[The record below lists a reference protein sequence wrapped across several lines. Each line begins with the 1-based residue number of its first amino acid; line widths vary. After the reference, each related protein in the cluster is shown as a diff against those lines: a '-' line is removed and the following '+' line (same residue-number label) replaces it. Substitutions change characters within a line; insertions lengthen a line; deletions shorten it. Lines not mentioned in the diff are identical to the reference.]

1 MQMDPKRPLIVQSDF
16 TVLLE
21 VRHPEFDVVRAGL
34 SRFADL
40 VKTPEH
46 IHTYRMS
53 ALSLWNAAAAG
64 MKTEEIADFLER
76 HAKFGVPPHIKQD
89 IRRFVERYGLIRIES
104 MGEDLLL
111 ISDDVEAIKE
121 MVSFKSLRSYG
132 LCQLDART
140 LRFSSSF
147 RGVLKQELIKLGY
160 PVEDL
165 AGYTRGEEL
174 PIRLKSDGSAG
185 KAFQLRDYQCSAVDS
200 FYREGSMQGGSGVLV
215 LPCGAGK
222 TIIGIA
228 AMGKLSCAT
237 LILTTNSTSVRQWKR
252 EILEKTDV
260 TEEMVGEYTGTM
272 KDVKPI
278 TIATYQILTYR
289 KSKDDLFVHMDLF
302 NKRDWGLIV
311 YDEVHLLPAPV
322 FRVTADI
329 QATRRLGLT
338 ATLVREDGR
347 EEDVFSLV
355 GPKRYEMPWKELEGK
370 GWIASVTCTE
380 IRIALPD
387 DEKERYLTAEPRQRI
402 RIASE
407 NPAKL
412 GIVRELL
419 VKHADDSI
427 IVIGQYLDQL
437 KEVSEA
443 IGAPLIYGQ
452 MPHEEREELYR
463 RFRSGELRT
472 IVVSKVANFAVDLP
486 DASVAIQISG
496 SFGSR
501 QEEAQRLGR
510 ILRPKAEVNEASFYS
525 IVSADTKEQDFA
537 LNRQL
542 FLIEQGYRYT
552 IEDRTAEAA
561 DKREDNSLMRVLDET
576 VQGSSGLH
584 RTEPPY
590 RAEEEGAAAR

>member
-1 MQMDPKRPLIVQSDF
+1 MDSKKPLIVQNDF
-16 TVLLE
+16 TILLE
-21 VRHPEFDVVRAGL
+21 ARHPEFDTVRAGL
-34 SRFADL
+34 ARFADL
-40 VKTPEH
+40 MKTPEH
-46 IHTYRMS
+46 IHTYRMT

-64 MKTEEIADFLER
+64 MRTEEVTDFLENN
-76 HAKFGVPPHIKQD
+76 AKFGIPLGVKQD
-89 IRRFVERYGLIRIES
+89 IKRFIERYGRIRMES
-104 MGEDLLL
+104 LGEDLLL
-111 ISDDVEAIKE
+111 ISDDIEAIKE

-132 LCQLDART
+132 LCQVNATT

-147 RGVLKQELIKLGY
+147 RGALKQELLKLGY

-165 AGYTRGEEL
+165 AGYTRGEQL
-174 PIRLKSDGSAG
+174 PIRLRRESKEG
-185 KAFQLRDYQCSAVDS
+185 KAFQLRDYQASAVDS
-200 FYREGSMQGGSGVLV
+200 FYREGSLQGGSGVLV

-222 TIIGIA
+222 TVIGIA
-228 AMGKLSCAT
+228 AMGKLNCAT

-260 TEEMVGEYTGTM
+260 TEDMVGEYTGTK
-272 KDVKPI
+272 KDVRPI

-355 GPKRYEMPWKELEGK
+355 GPKRYEMPWKDLENK

-380 IRIALPD
+380 VRIPLPA
-387 DEKERYLTAEPRQRI
+387 AEQEMYRSAEARQQM

-407 NPAKL
+407 NPDKL
-412 GIVRELL
+412 KIVQELL
-419 VKHADDSI
+419 AKHAGEQTI
-427 IVIGQYLDQL
+427 IIGQYLDQL
-437 KEVSEA
+437 KAVAKA
-443 IGAPLIYGQ
+443 IAAPLITGE
-452 MPHEEREELYR
+452 MPHEQREELYGLFR
-463 RFRSGELRT
+463 RGELRT

-486 DASVAIQISG
+486 DASIAIQISG

-525 IVSADTKEQDFA
+525 IVSSNTKEQEFA

-542 FLIEQGYRYT
+542 FLVEQGYRY
-552 IEDRTAEAA
+552 IIDDREEAA
-561 DKREDNSLMRVLDET
+561 ASVPPFSLEAEQANRVNR
-576 VQGSSGLH
+576 VSSFM
-584 RTEPPY
+584 EP
-590 RAEEEGAAAR
+590 EEAGTP

>member
-1 MQMDPKRPLIVQSDF
+1 MQIDSKRPLIVQSDF
-16 TVLLE
+16 TILLE
-21 VRHPEFDVVRAGL
+21 VRHPQFHAIRAGL
-34 SRFADL
+34 ARFADL
-40 VKTPEH
+40 IKTPEH

-64 MKTEEIADFLER
+64 MRTEEITLFLEEN
-76 HAKFGVPPHIKQD
+76 AKFGVPHTIKQD
-89 IRRFVERYGLIRIES
+89 IKRFVERYGLIRIES
-104 MGEDLLL
+104 LGEDLLL

-121 MVSFKSLRSYG
+121 MVSFRSLRSYG
-132 LCQLDART
+132 LCQVDSRT
-140 LRFSSSF
+140 LRFSAAY
-147 RGVLKQELIKLGY
+147 RGALKQELIKLGY

-165 AGYTRGEEL
+165 AGYSRGEEL
-174 PIRLKSDGSAG
+174 PIRLKSEGKAG
-185 KAFQLRDYQCSAVDS
+185 KAFQLRDYQSSAVES
-200 FYREGSMQGGSGVLV
+200 FYRDGTLQGGSGVLV

-228 AMGKLSCAT
+228 AMGKLNCAT

-252 EILEKTDV
+252 EILDKTDA
-260 TEEMVGEYTGTM
+260 TEDMVGEYTGHM
-272 KDVKPI
+272 KDVRPI

-289 KSKDDLFVHMDLF
+289 KSKNDLFKHMDLF

-355 GPKRYEMPWKELEGK
+355 GPKRYDMPWKELEEK

-380 IRIALPD
+380 IRIPLP
-387 DEKERYLTAEPRQRI
+387 EAERDQYLAAGARAQM

-407 NPAKL
+407 NPSKL
-412 GIVRELL
+412 AVVDELL
-419 VKHADDSI
+419 ERHRGDQVI
-427 IVIGQYLDQL
+427 IIGQYIDQL
-437 KEVSEA
+437 KHISKVT
-443 IGAPLIYGQ
+443 GAPLIYGQ
-452 MPHEEREELYR
+452 MPHEEREMWYSK
-463 RFRSGELRT
+463 FRTGELQT
-472 IVVSKVANFAVDLP
+472 IIVSKVANFAVDLP
-486 DASVAIQISG
+486 DASVAIQLSG

-510 ILRPKAEVNEASFYS
+510 ILRPKEELNKASFYS
-525 IVSADTKEQDFA
+525 IVSADTKEQEFA

-542 FLIEQGYRYT
+542 FLIEQGYTYR
-552 IEDRTAEAA
+552 IEERGADTVRANRLQTAHPTKRQEA
-561 DKREDNSLMRVLDET
+561 VF
-576 VQGSSGLH
+576 
-584 RTEPPY
+584 P
-590 RAEEEGAAAR
+590 

>member
-1 MQMDPKRPLIVQSDF
+1 MQIDSKRPLIVQSDF

-21 VRHPEFDVVRAGL
+21 VRHPQFDTIRAGL
-34 SRFADL
+34 ARFADL

-64 MKTEEIADFLER
+64 MTTQEITEFLKNNS
-76 HAKFGVPPHIKQD
+76 KFGVPHTVKHDIK
-89 IRRFVERYGLIRIES
+89 RFVERYGLIRIES
-104 MGEDLLL
+104 LGEDLLL

-132 LCQLDART
+132 LCQVDSKT
-140 LRFSSSF
+140 LRFSATY
-147 RGVLKQELIKLGY
+147 RGALKQELIKLGY

-165 AGYTRGEEL
+165 AGYSRGEEL
-174 PIRLKSDGSAG
+174 PIRLKADGQAG
-185 KAFQLRDYQCSAVDS
+185 KTFQLRDYQSSAVDS
-200 FYREGSMQGGSGVLV
+200 FYREGSLQGGSGVLV

-228 AMGKLSCAT
+228 AMGKLNCAT

-252 EILEKTDV
+252 EILEKTDA
-260 TEEMVGEYTGTM
+260 TEDMVGEYTGKM
-272 KDVKPI
+272 KDVRPI

-289 KSKDDLFVHMDLF
+289 KSKDHLFKHMDLF

-355 GPKRYEMPWKELEGK
+355 GPKRYDMPWKELEGK
-370 GWIASVTCTE
+370 GWIASVTCKE
-380 IRIALPD
+380 IRVPLPTN
-387 DEKERYLTAEPRQRI
+387 ERDKYMTSESRAQV

-407 NPAKL
+407 NPAKAA
-412 GIVRELL
+412 IVVELL
-419 VKHADDSI
+419 DRHKEDQI
-427 IVIGQYLDQL
+427 IIIGQYIDQL
-437 KEVSEA
+437 KQISEL

-452 MPHEEREELYR
+452 MPHEEREAWYR
-463 RFRSGELRT
+463 KFRSGELQT

-486 DASVAIQISG
+486 DASVAIQLSG

-510 ILRPKAEVNEASFYS
+510 ILRPKDGANVASFYS
-525 IVSADTKEQDFA
+525 IVSSDTKEQDFA

-542 FLIEQGYRYT
+542 FLIEQGYTYS
-552 IEDRTAEAA
+552 IEERTHTDKSVNRLKAFHSAEGKEA
-561 DKREDNSLMRVLDET
+561 M
-576 VQGSSGLH
+576 Q
-584 RTEPPY
+584 P
-590 RAEEEGAAAR
+590 